1 MPTTQEIAMQM
12 RNFGNLDP
20 TRNDPANANNN
31 GKKSEWEKLLAQMA
45 MAQKMDARTMA
56 GFALGKLL
64 RQIFDNWKERYDARG
79 DLNNRNNSNGGLED
93 AIKRTGWTPQQS
105 ADDGLARAAQRL
117 GWTQPQ
123 SSQPQSTDSAP
134 VNIDWL
140 GQGDTNSPS
149 PLANWRQQADN
160 AVLPIPQLLDSDKMA
175 QTADQLQFENLPWWL
190 TGVR

>member
-20 TRNDPANANNN
+20 TRNDPANNN

-64 RQIFDNWKERYDARG
+64 RQLFDNWKENFDARG
-79 DLNNRNNSNGGLED
+79 DLKNRNNSNGDFVD
-93 AIKRTGWTPQQS
+93 ALKRLGWTPQQS
-105 ADDGLARAAQRL
+105 TDDGFTRAAQRL

-149 PLANWRQQADN
+149 PLANWRQQADD

-175 QTADQLQFENLPWWL
+175 QTADTLQFENLPWWL